1 MPWPY
6 SSAET
11 SITDVDVRTVATLL
25 GSPSLVRYRAGVE
38 PTPALG
44 AGKPLVLLARL
55 ILDRKPIPREAMMVF
70 LWPEMPELRARA
82 SLRQALHLLRQALGP
97 DILQSDRNT
106 IALAPGISSD
116 VDAFLQAVADA
127 DDEAVTRHYGG
138 LFLENLSVIDS
149 SDAEQWIEF
158 ERRRLSRF
166 FVDAAFR
173 RISFLTASPDVQR
186 AVALARRLRDTDPTI
201 ARFWRPLITALKA
214 SGDRRELAMERTAL
228 RARIDAD
235 LIDDRD
241 IAMLMVAP
249 ASVDDDVDVRAE
261 TATPERRVF
270 NENPQE
276 QISFFGRESE
286 LTDLA
291 DISARASTG
300 RAERCLIVSP
310 DAAGKSALLREF
322 ARRLTDIQTTVI
334 AVDAERWMRDDPM
347 SYVSNLI
354 ERLVEMPAAINLSR
368 QSATIL
374 AAITP
379 TVRQRLP
386 VDPCTSEHR
395 RPKAVE
401 SALRELLME
410 LSAQGVV
417 VLLLDDLHAADA
429 DSLSVLGAVLD
440 DPQAFP
446 IFMLGTSQRRIDPT
460 LSDWPVCTITP
471 FSHEQT
477 ALQLARATGV
487 RVSPDVV
494 EPIHRAA
501 AGSPLSAWQIVRF
514 LVECGHLRITDD
526 LADWAAEPHFFIDP
540 REVLTARVARRP
552 GDEREV
558 LDILAVAGCA
568 CSLATLTELLPPTA
582 NVPSL
587 VHALTAAELVDHGES
602 ESVRITHDRV
612 TAAVLRAMTIE
623 NRQAIARRV
632 GLALATRASTLHEMR
647 RVLQLLTV
655 SQSPTDATKVIDR
668 WGTQLSANTAVASAI
683 TEALRSTVRI
693 APPRPTFPYRY
704 RATATLAAV
713 LAAVVVALL
722 AWRW

>member
-1 MPWPY
+1 MPS

-11 SITDVDVRTVATLL
+11 SITDVNVRTVATLF
-25 GSPSLVRYRAGVE
+25 GPPSLVRHRSGDA
-38 PTPALG
+38 PTPVLG

-55 ILDRKPIPREAMMVF
+55 ILDRKPITREATMVF

-97 DILQSDRNT
+97 DVLRSDRNT
-106 IALAPGISSD
+106 IALAPGLWSD
-116 VDAFLQAVADA
+116 VDAFLQSVADD
-127 DDEAVTRHYGG
+127 DDEAATRHYGG
-138 LFLENLSVIDS
+138 IFLENLSVIDS

-158 ERRRLSRF
+158 ERRRLSRLF
-166 FVDAAFR
+166 QDAAFR
-173 RISFLTASPDVQR
+173 RISFLTASPHVQH
-186 AVALARRLRDTDPTI
+186 AAALARRLRDTDPTI

-214 SGDRRELAMERTAL
+214 SGDRRGLATERTAL

-235 LIDDRD
+235 LIDDPDAAMVIAGPASVEDD
-241 IAMLMVAP
+241 IAMT
-249 ASVDDDVDVRAE
+249 AE
-261 TATPERRVF
+261 SATPEHRAF
-270 NENPQE
+270 NGSPKEPL
-276 QISFFGRESE
+276 SFFGRESE
-286 LTDLA
+286 LSYLA

-300 RAERCLIVSP
+300 RAERCLIVAP

-322 ARRLTDIQTTVI
+322 ARRLTDIRTTVI
-334 AVDAERWMRDDPM
+334 AVGAERWMRDDPM

-386 VDPCTSEHR
+386 ADQCAPEHR
-395 RPKAVE
+395 RPQAVA
-401 SALRELLME
+401 SALREVLIE
-410 LSAQGVV
+410 LAAEGVV

-429 DSLSVLGAVLD
+429 DSLLVLGTVLD
-440 DPQAFP
+440 APQAFP
-446 IFMLGTSQRRIDPT
+446 VFMLGSAQRRIDPVLT
-460 LSDWPVCTITP
+460 DWPVCTITP
-471 FSHEQT
+471 FSHEYT

-501 AGSPLSAWQIVRF
+501 AGSPLSAWQIVRS
-514 LVECGHLRITDD
+514 LVECGHVRITND
-526 LADWAAEPHFFIDP
+526 LAEWATEPHVFIDP
-540 REVLTARVARRP
+540 REVFPARVARRA
-552 GDEREV
+552 GAEREV

-568 CSLATLTELLPPTA
+568 CSLATLTELLPTITS
-582 NVPSL
+582 VPSI
-587 VHALTAAELVDHGES
+587 VHALTAADLLDHVES
-602 ESVRITHDRV
+602 ESVRITHDRI

-655 SQSPTDATKVIDR
+655 AESPADAAKVIDR
-668 WGTQLSANTAVASAI
+668 WGTQFASNTTVTSAI
-683 TEALRSTVRI
+683 TETLRSTVRV
-693 APPRPTFPYRY
+693 APPPPTIQHSY
-704 RATATLAAV
+704 RATATVAAV
-713 LAAVVVALL
+713 LAALVVALL